1 MRERYHGPMS
11 ERPRQQLPRAFPS
24 FIETVIHLFSRPLTA
39 AWDRGFRFLFIF
51 DFFALYLSL
60 VAINLIR
67 FGQHWPTYS
76 LGHHLVGFSL
86 VSIFLLLI
94 NYFAGL
100 YERESRLGNPP
111 WLPRVSLALAVGV
124 ATIAVITLFTDRYF
138 MPRVNL
144 VLLLLLG
151 SLALTSSRYLTRIL
165 TWRRQGPARVGIVGP
180 QEGIQTAC
188 SQFETNEKFG
198 QVVATTLDTSN
209 IIDVVRSHFIT
220 DLLFL
225 DIQTFDTAYPEPLG
239 ELEELGIVLH
249 QRVSA
254 QETLLGLR
262 SIHQIAGMPF
272 TRLRSHNLANHQRR
286 LKRLFDL
293 LLLLTVSPIV
303 IPIVIF
309 FFIYVRIVAGS
320 AILYQ
325 QQRVGE
331 KGETFTVFKFRTMKL
346 DAEADGPQI
355 ATLGDPRIISSMS
368 WMRSM
373 RADEIPQLWNVIKG
387 EMSLVGPRP
396 ERPEMAKGFQQ
407 EVPGYQRR
415 TQLPP
420 GLTGLAQVH
429 GRYDSAAEHK
439 LGYDL
444 QYLVNWSLIL
454 DIQIL
459 LRTIW
464 VVLSR
469 RV

>member
-1 MRERYHGPMS
+1 MRERYHGHMS

-24 FIETVIHLFSRPLTA
+24 FIETGIHLFSRPLNA
-39 AWDRGFRFLFIF
+39 IWKHGFRFLFVF
-51 DFFALYLSL
+51 DFFALFISL
-60 VAINLIR
+60 VTINLIR
-67 FGQHWPTYS
+67 FGRNWPNYS
-76 LGHHLVGFSL
+76 LGHHLIGFSL

-100 YERESRLGNPP
+100 YERESRIGNPS
-111 WLPRVSLALAVGV
+111 WFPRVSLALAVGV
-124 ATIAVITLFTDRYF
+124 TTIAVITLFTDRYF

-151 SLALTSSRYLTRIL
+151 SLALTSSRYLTRNL
-165 TWRRQGPARVGIVGP
+165 TLRRQGLARVGIVGP
-180 QEGIQTAC
+180 QEAISIAC
-188 SQFETNEKFG
+188 SQFESNERLG
-198 QVVATTLDTSN
+198 EVVATTLDTSD
-209 IIDVVRSHFIT
+209 IIEIVSSHLIT

-239 ELEELGIVLH
+239 ELEELGVVLH

-262 SIHQIAGMPF
+262 SIHQIAGIPF
-272 TRLRSHNLANHQRR
+272 TRLRSHNLAIHQRR

-293 LLLLTVSPIV
+293 FLLLTVSPIV
-303 IPIVIF
+303 VPLVSF
-309 FFIYVRIVAGS
+309 FFIYVRIVAGPS
-320 AILYQ
+320 FIYC

-331 KGETFTVFKFRTMKL
+331 KGKPFTVFKFRTMRL
-346 DAEADGPQI
+346 DAEADGPQT
-355 ATLGDPRIISSMS
+355 ATLADPRIIPSMS

-396 ERPEMAKGFQQ
+396 ERPEMAKGFQADI
-407 EVPGYQRR
+407 PGYQRR
-415 TQLPP
+415 TELPP

-429 GRYDSAAEHK
+429 GRYDSAPEHK

-459 LRTIW
+459 LRTVW